1 MNLTND
7 ELIKL
12 VEEYD
17 SQWLEFEEA
26 VVNYTNIERWE
37 LENYLKNAIIVT
49 LGSIK
54 LNQITMDEMLEKCLD
69 DLHK

>member
-1 MNLTND
+1 MNLTTE

-12 VEEYD
+12 VETHD
-17 SQWLEFEEA
+17 SQCLEFEEA

-37 LENYLKNAIIVT
+37 LEKYLQNVILVT

-54 LNQITMDEMLEKCLD
+54 LNEITIDEMLEKCLD

>member
-1 MNLTND
+1 MNLTNE

-12 VEEYD
+12 VETND
-17 SQWLEFEEA
+17 SQCLEFEEA

-37 LENYLKNAIIVT
+37 LETYVKNTMIVT
-49 LGSIK
+49 LGLIK
-54 LNQITMDEMLEKCLD
+54 LKQITMDETLEKCLD